1 MKGNIIM
8 KFIEHCYNPE
18 NGHTTVIMQHLGVKF
33 VGEAQ
38 LNPEGDDPGNK
49 IAGGK
54 IAEARAMIK
63 ALKYERK
70 IAKAKADEAIDFVK
84 AIECYAKFNKEDES
98 AKTVYRQLNQRIKK
112 VNDLA
117 DKINEQ
123 YENID
128 NWISNRAIFLKRLE
142 KLKEEKTEKVN

>member
-1 MKGNIIM
+1 MQWWINKASFCRDFAKN
-8 KFIEHCYNPE
+8 KFIEAFGLQCVS
-18 NGHTTVIMQHLGVKF
+18 THLKSISSV
-33 VGEAQ
+33 
-38 LNPEGDDPGNK
+38 
-49 IAGGK
+49 
-54 IAEARAMIK
+54 IK

-98 AKTVYRQLNQRIKK
+98 AKTVYRQLNQRIKR

-117 DKINEQ
+117 DKINKQ
-123 YENID
+123 YENIN

-142 KLKEEKTEKVN
+142 KLKEEKTEKVNWFSPFFIFFIEINL